1 MLLVLITTTTLLMF
15 LAFGSLVLPIKA
27 AIMSV
32 LTLGATMGVLT
43 AMFVGGLFADW
54 LNFTPQPLS
63 APVLGLVIAII
74 YGLCTDYEV
83 FLVSRMIEARAQ
95 GMSTA
100 ESIRIGAAT
109 TGRLITAAALILVV
123 VAGAFVFSELVM
135 LKYLAFGLLTALIL
149 DATVIRM
156 FLVPALMKWLGD
168 ECWWAPEWMKNLQ
181 QRIGLREV
189 RLTDEP
195 HKTITHNQDL
205 GIAESHHGRNTL
217 PHRTTDRQ
225 GHTPRG
231 RHSRSNQMSTNYA
244 TAHQQL
250 DDAPTT
256 PLAVRM

>member
-1 MLLVLITTTTLLMF
+1 M
-15 LAFGSLVLPIKA
+15 LPIKA

-43 AMFVGGLFADW
+43 AMFVDGLFSSW

-100 ESIRIGAAT
+100 ESIRIGTAT

-135 LKYLAFGLLTALIL
+135 LKYLAFGLLTALLL

-168 ECWWAPEWMKNLQ
+168 ECWWAPQWMKRIQ
-181 QRIGLREV
+181 QRIGLGEV
-189 RLTDEP
+189 HLPDEP
-195 HKTITHNQDL
+195 RRPANRSVIP
-205 GIAESHHGRNTL
+205 SHLSVRDNPGL
-217 PHRTTDRQ
+217 HRPSVPPDRR
-225 GHTPRG
+225 P
-231 RHSRSNQMSTNYA
+231 RHSAEHRQRTPDQTPPNGRSPIFHPDEA
-244 TAHQQL
+244 A
-250 DDAPTT
+250 TT
-256 PLAVRM
+256 PLSVRP